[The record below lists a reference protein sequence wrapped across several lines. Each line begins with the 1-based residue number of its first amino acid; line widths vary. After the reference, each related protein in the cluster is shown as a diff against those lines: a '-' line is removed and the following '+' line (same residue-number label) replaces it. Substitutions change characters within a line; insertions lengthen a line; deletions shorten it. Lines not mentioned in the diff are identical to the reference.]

1 MWTYILRR
9 VLLMIPTL
17 FGVTVVSFCVMQL
30 APGDPLIAQMG
41 SAGQSTQTRE
51 SFLIQKRDLKLDKPL
66 LLNTR
71 YYTDYSQQ
79 VAVAAH
85 FAGLSAAEL
94 TAELPALAKAD
105 ESQDPVLR

>member
-9 VLLMIPTL
+9 VLMMIPTL

-71 YYTDYSQQ
+71 YYTNYTPQ
-79 VAVAAH
+79 VVAAAH
-85 FAGLSAAEL
+85 FAGLSVPDF
-94 TAELPALAKAD
+94 TAELPALEK
-105 ESQDPVLR
+105 